1 MWKSIL
7 LALVALGAC
16 TARPVSS
23 DCDGVC
29 QPAGPAFPGV
39 GECVQGVCTP
49 TYVECTTKEE
59 VSTCTQACEAQGSTC
74 ATNGCGGHTYQI
86 FSFLEWCEDSENV
99 GVEVDHE
106 CDAPIDWQ
114 VNDAVKC
121 CCEQEN

>member
-1 MWKSIL
+1 MWKKVLFSSL
-7 LALVALGAC
+7 VLAAC
-16 TARPVSS
+16 ADRPVTS
-23 DCDGVC
+23 DCDGMC

-39 GECVQGVCTP
+39 GECVNGACTP
-49 TYVECTTKEE
+49 TYVECTTKEQ

-74 ATNGCGGHTYQI
+74 ATNGCGGHTYRI
-86 FSFLEWCEDSENV
+86 YSILEWCEDPERM
-99 GVEVDHE
+99 GVEVEHE